1 MKEFTEIK
9 TYYVAEDGKRFE
21 TVEQCTEYEN
31 SEMVP
36 TLKFN
41 HKDIVFDESRKELY
55 NYVDMMLGQFDL
67 HKNEPSVILN
77 KLKNMLVQLKNN
89 LKDDKIY
96 EC

>member
-1 MKEFTEIK
+1 
-9 TYYVAEDGKRFE
+9 
-21 TVEQCTEYEN
+21 
-31 SEMVP
+31 MVP

-67 HKNEPSVILN
+67 HKYEPSVILN
-77 KLKNMLVQLKNN
+77 KLKNMLLQLKDNI
-89 LKDDKIY
+89 KDDKIY